1 MHKGLFTFTV
11 ASSLLVST
19 SVFASCQN
27 ALGDLN
33 QKISMNENHYQELMI
48 GDLGKD
54 VKMLRN
60 AARVFSDNGMP
71 DACVETINHTN
82 SLLEQH
88 AKALTGRYD
97 AEGNGNW
104 FTTEVERIRTAVPV
118 SDIDKPLRAAE
129 VVGADIRNME
139 NTILG
144 EIEDVVVEPQNGN
157 ITYVIVAH
165 GGFLGWG
172 ESQVAVPWQQLRIT
186 PNTQNPVFILNISPD
201 VLAEAPSFKRDSW
214 AEVDNADWR
223 MLNELY
229 FSQNQ

>member
-1 MHKGLFTFTV
+1 M
-11 ASSLLVST
+11 
-19 SVFASCQN
+19 
-27 ALGDLN
+27 
-33 QKISMNENHYQELMI
+33 
-48 GDLGKD
+48 
-54 VKMLRN
+54 
-60 AARVFSDNGMP
+60 
-71 DACVETINHTN
+71 
-82 SLLEQH
+82 
-88 AKALTGRYD
+88 
-97 AEGNGNW
+97 
-104 FTTEVERIRTAVPV
+104 PV

-172 ESQVAVPWQQLRIT
+172 ENQVAVPWQQLRIT

-201 VLAEAPSFKRDSW
+201 VLAEAPSFRRDSW